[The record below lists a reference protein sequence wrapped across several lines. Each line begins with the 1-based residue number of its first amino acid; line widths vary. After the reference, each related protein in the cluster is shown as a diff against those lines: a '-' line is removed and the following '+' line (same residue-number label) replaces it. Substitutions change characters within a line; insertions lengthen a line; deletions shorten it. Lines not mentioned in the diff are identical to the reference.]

1 MSTREIDT
9 YLETLDQPQ
18 RQTLSELRDAI
29 MEVVP
34 DAEQCISYSFPA
46 FRLDG
51 KVVAGFGAFKH
62 HLSYFPHSGSV
73 LSALQDELTGYS
85 TTKGTLHFALDV
97 SLPRPL
103 VKRLLETRMEQISE
117 AKTH

>member
-1 MSTREIDT
+1 MSTREIDA
-9 YLETLDQPQ
+9 YLETLDQPK

-34 DAEQCISYSFPA
+34 DAEQCISYNYPA

-51 KVVAGFGAFKH
+51 KVIAGFGAFKN

-73 LSALQDELTGYS
+73 LSALKVELTGFSMS
-85 TTKGTLHFALDV
+85 TGALRFAVDEP
-97 SLPRPL
+97 LPRAL
-103 VKRLLETRMEQISE
+103 VRRLLETRMDQISTS
-117 AKTH
+117 K

>member
-1 MSTREIDT
+1 MSTREIDA
-9 YLETLDQPQ
+9 YLETLGQPP
-18 RQTLSELRDAI
+18 RETLSELRNAI

-34 DAEQCISYSFPA
+34 AAEQCISYTYPA

-73 LSALQDELTGYS
+73 LSALRDELTDYS
-85 TTKGTLHFALDV
+85 TSTGTLRFALDV
-97 SLPRPL
+97 PLPRPL
-103 VKRLLETRMEQISE
+103 VKRLLETRIEQISTQ
-117 AKTH
+117 K

>member
-1 MSTREIDT
+1 MPTREIDA
-9 YLETLDQPQ
+9 YLETLDQPK
-18 RQTLSELRDAI
+18 RQTLSKVRDAI

-34 DAEQCISYSFPA
+34 DAEQCISYNYPA

-73 LSALQDELTGYS
+73 LSALKDELSDYSMSTGA
-85 TTKGTLHFALDV
+85 LRFAVDEP
-97 SLPRPL
+97 LPRAL
-103 VKRLLETRMEQISE
+103 VKRLLETRMEQIS
-117 AKTH
+117 ASKN